1 MACTGSEGMLSM
13 DQPSARATPFSHAL
27 ASASSLEQ
35 VPHGALAERV
45 LVFLAACFG
54 AIYRGIW
61 LGNLILCE
69 IRASHSTSD

>member
-1 MACTGSEGMLSM
+1 MLSM
-13 DQPSARATPFSHAL
+13 DQPSARATPFSHTL

-54 AIYRGIW
+54 AIYRGNW